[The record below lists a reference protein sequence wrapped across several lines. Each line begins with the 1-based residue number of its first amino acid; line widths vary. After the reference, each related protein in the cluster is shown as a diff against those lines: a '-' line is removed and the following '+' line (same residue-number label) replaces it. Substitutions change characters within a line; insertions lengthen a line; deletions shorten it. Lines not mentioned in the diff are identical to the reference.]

1 MHPGR
6 TAEITVGDTVLGYV
20 GEIHPLVAENYNIG
34 AKVYVAVMDMKALE
48 DTAELVKK
56 YKVIPKFPAVTRDIS
71 LVVKDDV
78 YVKDIEKCIK
88 ANAGKILEKVTLFD
102 VYQGSHIEKGFKSV
116 SYSIMFRAA
125 DRTLVDSDV
134 NNAMEKILTS
144 LEKELGAVL
153 RDK

>member
-1 MHPGR
+1 M
-6 TAEITVGDTVLGYV
+6 LGYV

-56 YKVIPKFPAVTRDIS
+56 YKALPKFPAVTRDIS